1 MSSCKADALA
11 PSSSANLGSSE
22 TQNACRTKGELW
34 ILIDSLTY
42 GGIETHVV
50 ELANGLKQF
59 NQQVRVVLLARYG
72 KPSAIIDKLKALD
85 IPYSYVED
93 LYTQSVNAVTVH
105 SNKPLPSPLKQLLIS
120 IRTFQPS
127 VVHAHGYK
135 ASIFSKLCKLMLGSS
150 FSQLTTFHAGE
161 TPVGRVKW
169 YDRLDRYSA
178 FLSDQRLS
186 VSQTIQSK
194 VPAKS
199 HVLNNFITMPDLV
212 SESQTGTT
220 RQHVAFVGRL
230 SHEKGPDRFI
240 KLAQEHLEVTF
251 TLYGDGD
258 MRDELTSLASD
269 NVRFAGFQTNMAQ
282 CWGEIDLLVITSR
295 FEGLPMT
302 AIEAMAR
309 GIPILSLNVGAIVNL
324 IEDQKNGWI
333 ASDMSS
339 LSTKLQSYLSLS
351 QNELNIIQR
360 SARNTV
366 SSNFS
371 TEAVIP
377 QVLKLYHS

>member
-1 MSSCKADALA
+1 MSSCKADAPA
-11 PSSSANLGSSE
+11 RSFCETDSSSVE
-22 TQNACRTKGELW
+22 KGELW

-50 ELANGLKQF
+50 ELANGLKQYD
-59 NQQVRVVLLARYG
+59 QQIRVVLLARYD
-72 KPSAIIDKLKALD
+72 KPSAIIDKLQSLD

-93 LYTQSVNAVTVH
+93 LYNRSVNAANAH
-105 SNKPLPSPLKQLLIS
+105 SNGPLPIPLKQLLVS
-120 IRTFQPS
+120 IRTFKPS

-135 ASIFSKLCKLMLGSS
+135 ASIFSKLCKLVSDSS

-169 YDRLDRYSA
+169 YDRLDRYTA
-178 FLSDQRLS
+178 FLSNQRLS
-186 VSQTIQSK
+186 VSQAIQDK

-199 HVLNNFITMPDLV
+199 HVLNNFIAMPNAV
-212 SESQTGTT
+212 SGSQTDSA
-220 RQHVAFVGRL
+220 RQQIAFVGRL

-240 KLAQEHLEVTF
+240 KLAQEHPEVTF

-258 MRDELTSLASD
+258 MRDELTNHASD

-309 GIPILSLNVGAIVNL
+309 GIPVLSLNVGAIANL

-333 ASDMSS
+333 ASDMDA
-339 LSTKLQSYLSLS
+339 LSTQLQSYLTLAPK
-351 QNELNIIQR
+351 ELHSIQC
-360 SARNTV
+360 SARTTV